1 MIKNYT
7 SETHIRGTQCTIY
20 GVYTLKFTK
29 RVINLMSYP
38 VLLLPPLF
46 AMFSCYRTGDL
57 PVSEGAASRSR
68 YDVKA
73 AEEDENRRESRSGSL
88 SVRVHEQSGIWEQA
102 PSYGTTH
109 EGFDQSLGRQCFE
122 LGKQNSELGCFQI
135 PKLVF

>member
-1 MIKNYT
+1 
-7 SETHIRGTQCTIY
+7 
-20 GVYTLKFTK
+20 
-29 RVINLMSYP
+29 
-38 VLLLPPLF
+38 
-46 AMFSCYRTGDL
+46 MFSCYRTGDL

-109 EGFDQSLGRQCFE
+109 GGLEQSLGRQAFLPKGNRVQNTSMVIFYSSKNGISGQIL
-122 LGKQNSELGCFQI
+122 LG
-135 PKLVF
+135 PT